1 MIDML
6 RALMRKVDNMKVQ
19 IINIRR
25 EIEALRKNPQEIP
38 EIKYTQ
44 TERRM
49 SLMGSQVDWTW

>member
-1 MIDML
+1 MTDML
-6 RALMRKVDNMKVQ
+6 RALMKKADNMKEQ

-25 EIEALRKNPQEIP
+25 GIEALRKNSQEIL

-49 SLMGSQVDWTW
+49 SLLGSQVDWTW

>member
-1 MIDML
+1 MTDTL
-6 RALMRKVDNMKVQ
+6 RALMKKADNMKEQ

-25 EIEALRKNPQEIP
+25 GIEALRKNSQEIL

-49 SLMGSQVDWTW
+49 SLLGSQVDWTW